1 MFGTH
6 FYHQRVRKSVAV
18 FGALFNNIYVLRQNS
33 AGETVSQVK
42 VPLSYAPKR
51 SFIERIRNSQEGEVA
66 ERMVAIKLPRMSFEI
81 ISIAYD
87 PNRQLS
93 KVNNYNLASSS
104 STSTNVRSKFFT
116 PVPYTIN
123 FQLNAYAKTHDDA
136 LQIVEQ
142 ILPYFNPQYSLTIK
156 PIEGYSDIKE
166 DSQIILAGVSFTD
179 DYEGA
184 LEQRRSIIYTLD
196 FEMKINFY
204 GPVTDGKI
212 IRSAIPSLYGIGTG
226 LRDSDELLSTIVV
239 TTDPANASADSDYG
253 FITTITEMLDSA

>member
-1 MFGTH
+1 MFGTY

-18 FGALFNNIYVLRQNS
+18 FGALFNNLYVLRQNS

-51 SFIERIRNSQEGEVA
+51 SFLERIKNSREGETA

-93 KVNNYNLASSS
+93 KVNNYNLTST
-104 STSTNVRSKFFT
+104 TSTNTRSKFFS

-123 FQLNAYAKTHDDA
+123 FQLNIYGKTHDDA

-212 IRSAIPSLYGIGTG
+212 IRTAKPSLYGIGTG
-226 LRDSDELLSTIVV
+226 LRDSDELLSTITV

-253 FITTITEMLDSA
+253 FVTTILEVLDSA